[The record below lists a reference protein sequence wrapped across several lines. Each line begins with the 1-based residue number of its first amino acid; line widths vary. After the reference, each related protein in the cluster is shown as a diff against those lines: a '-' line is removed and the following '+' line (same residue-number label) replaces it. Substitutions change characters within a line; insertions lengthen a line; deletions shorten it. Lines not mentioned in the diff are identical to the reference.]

1 MKFKIGDN
9 VKVKRDNNYNYGI
22 IKTVLEET
30 NNYTVQFENDKFEYF
45 IYENDIEYDTRLE
58 IEIIKLKEKNEKLR
72 KIINDQD
79 VIINNLINNS
89 VKKSF
94 FNKFKKNKE

>member
-79 VIINNLINNS
+79 IIINNLINGS

-94 FNKFKKNKE
+94 FDKFKRNK